1 MLDLEQCSFDFKGF
15 SPDPEFMTFLKSV
28 AEQVQVLSP
37 NESFIKVEI
46 NKKNNFYV
54 GFVNVNSAPARF
66 CAADNED
73 DPKLLVLKLASQIQR
88 QIKNWKRF
96 RFSKPYIA
104 ADVQAI

>member
-1 MLDLEQCSFDFKGF
+1 MLDLAQCNFDFRGF
-15 SPDPEFMTFLKSV
+15 SPDQEFLAFLKTV
-28 AEQVQVLSP
+28 AEQIQVLSP
-37 NESFIKVEI
+37 NESFINIEI
-46 NKKNNFYV
+46 NRKNSFYV
-54 GFVNVNSAPARF
+54 GFINVNSAPARF

-96 RFSKPYIA
+96 RFSKPYSE